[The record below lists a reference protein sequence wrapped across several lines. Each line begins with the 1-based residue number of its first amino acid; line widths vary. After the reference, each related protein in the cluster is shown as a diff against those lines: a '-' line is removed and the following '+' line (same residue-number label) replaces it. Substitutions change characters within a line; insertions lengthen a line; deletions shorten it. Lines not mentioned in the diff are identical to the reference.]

1 MDSGAFDYNSLW
13 LTSSLRGVVVAELT
27 VAAGMQGYHS
37 GELGGIL
44 PETFR
49 IIRELLNRVDD
60 NKTGVCAD
68 EFQTPI
74 PDWAREEAK
83 AMAEMSGDTMYKKY
97 RIHEGVR
104 CLEQDNLPEMYLNN
118 TWRPNVSITGA
129 DGIPSCA
136 TGGNVCRASTS
147 VKISMRLAPNAD
159 ANHMRQVLEKKLT
172 ENVPYNAKVTLT
184 GDHNGQGW
192 CMKEME
198 PWFKDAVL

>member
-1 MDSGAFDYNSLW
+1 
-13 LTSSLRGVVVAELT
+13 
-27 VAAGMQGYHS
+27 
-37 GELGGIL
+37 
-44 PETFR
+44 
-49 IIRELLNRVDD
+49 
-60 NKTGVCAD
+60 
-68 EFQTPI
+68 
-74 PDWAREEAK
+74 
-83 AMAEMSGDTMYKKY
+83 
-97 RIHEGVR
+97 
-104 CLEQDNLPEMYLNN
+104 MYLNN

-198 PWFKDAVL
+198 PWFKDAVLQAGRDFYDGAEGKSYGMGGSIPLLAQLDKMFPDSSIIALGLIGPKANAHAPDECINLTYAKKLTCALSHMIAAVG

>member
-1 MDSGAFDYNSLW
+1 
-13 LTSSLRGVVVAELT
+13 
-27 VAAGMQGYHS
+27 
-37 GELGGIL
+37 
-44 PETFR
+44 
-49 IIRELLNRVDD
+49 
-60 NKTGVCAD
+60 
-68 EFQTPI
+68 
-74 PDWAREEAK
+74 
-83 AMAEMSGDTMYKKY
+83 MAEMSGDTMYKKY
-97 RIHEGVR
+97 RIHEGVK

-198 PWFKDAVL
+198 PWFKDAVLQAGRDFYDGAEGKSYGMGGSIPLLAQLDKMFPDSSIIALGLIGPKANAHAPDECINLTYAKKLTCALSHMIAAVG